1 MNDIKVF
8 GKRNK
13 NETYVDRIG
22 AYIIAEKDG
31 CFAAV
36 ETPRGFFLIGG
47 GIENNE
53 SHIDCIKRECLEETG
68 RNVQID
74 GYLCSA
80 EIFTVHDR
88 LGPFHPV
95 QYYYYGKLSDIVTVP
110 IEVTTICAG
119 CHIRMSVASCLFR
132 RRDGRCKNILKTL
145 FSKSQ
150 HNLFFEIIY

>member
-1 MNDIKVF
+1 MNDMKVF

-31 CFAAV
+31 YFAAV

-95 QYYYYGKLSDIVTVP
+95 QYYYYGKLSDVAAVP
-110 IEVTTICAG
+110 IEN
-119 CHIRMSVASCLFR
+119 
-132 RRDGRCKNILKTL
+132 D
-145 FSKSQ
+145 
-150 HNLFFEIIY
+150 HNLRWLSYPDYCGKLFVQAQCWAVQKYFDDIIFQKST

>member
-1 MNDIKVF
+1 MNDIRVF
-8 GKRNK
+8 GKRNI
-13 NETYVDRIG
+13 NETYVDRVG

-31 CFAAV
+31 LFAAV
-36 ETPRGFFLIGG
+36 QTPRGCFLIGG

-53 SHIDCIKRECLEETG
+53 SRLDCIKRECLEETG

-95 QYYYYGKLSDIVTVP
+95 QYYYYGKLLDIAAVPMESD
-110 IEVTTICAG
+110 
-119 CHIRMSVASCLFR
+119 
-132 RRDGRCKNILKTL
+132 
-145 FSKSQ
+145 
-150 HNLFFEIIY
+150 HNLRWLSYPNDCGELFVQAQRWAVQKYFEDIIFQKST

>member
-53 SHIDCIKRECLEETG
+53 RHIDCIKRECLEETG

-95 QYYYYGKLSDIVTVP
+95 QYYYYGKLSDIVAVP
-110 IEVTTICAG
+110 VE
-119 CHIRMSVASCLFR
+119 S
-132 RRDGRCKNILKTL
+132 D
-145 FSKSQ
+145 
-150 HNLFFEIIY
+150 HNLRWLSYPDDCGKLFVPAQRWAAQKYFEDIIFQKST